1 MSNIRIYFLFLASS
15 VMSQMQYQASL
26 LMLSLGQFMVTG
38 IEFLVLLALFHRFDS
53 LLSWSLAEVALFYGF
68 IHVVFALADSLS
80 RGFDLMPLLIKSGE
94 LDRML
99 LRPVPLIL
107 QVSSKEFTL
116 RRVGRFFQGLIVG
129 IGAWI
134 SLDIPYSVVNIILIT
149 WAGLSAFLLFQ
160 AIVILQATLCFWTT
174 ESIELGNLFTYGGV
188 EAVQFPLSIYPL
200 SIQRFFLF
208 IVPLGAVSYFP
219 LVYLIGNQY
228 TYGMPGWFAWITPLA
243 GWIFWLFSLG
253 IFSIGLR
260 HYTSSG
266 S

>member
-1 MSNIRIYFLFLASS
+1 
-15 VMSQMQYQASL
+15 
-26 LMLSLGQFMVTG
+26 MVTG

-53 LLSWSLAEVALFYGF
+53 LLNWSLAEVALFYGF

-80 RGFDLMPLLIKSGE
+80 RGFDVMPMLIKTGE

-99 LRPVPLIL
+99 LRPVPLLL
-107 QVSSKEFTL
+107 QVSAKELTI
-116 RRVGRFFQGLIVG
+116 RRVGRFFHGLIVA
-129 IGAWI
+129 IWAWI
-134 SLDIPYSVVNIILIT
+134 SLGIPFGFINILLIV

-188 EAVQFPLSIYPL
+188 EAVQFPISIYPL
-200 SIQRFFLF
+200 AIQRFFLF

-219 LVYLIGNQY
+219 LVHLIGKQSVY
-228 TYGMPGWFAWITPLA
+228 SIPGWSVWIIPLT
-243 GWIFWLFSLG
+243 GWVFWLLSQWFFSL
-253 IFSIGLR
+253 GLR

>member
-1 MSNIRIYFLFLASS
+1 
-15 VMSQMQYQASL
+15 MSQMQYQASL

-53 LLSWSLAEVALFYGF
+53 LLNWSLAEVALFYGF

-80 RGFDLMPLLIKSGE
+80 RGFDLMPMLIKTGE

-99 LRPVPLIL
+99 LRPVPLLL
-107 QVSSKEFTL
+107 QVSSKELTV

-129 IGAWI
+129 IWAWV
-134 SLDIPYSVVNIILIT
+134 SLGVPFNFGNILLIV
-149 WAGLSAFLLFQ
+149 WAGLNTFLLFQ

-174 ESIELGNLFTYGGV
+174 ESIEIGNLFTYGGV

-208 IVPLGAVSYFP
+208 IVPLGAVSYVP
-219 LVYLIGNQY
+219 LVYLIGKQY
-228 TYGMPGWFAWITPLA
+228 AYGMSGWFVWITPMA
-243 GWIFWLFSLG
+243 GLVFWLFSLW